1 LREFPAYGAKFISEY
16 STHLKNRNMK
26 ECLRLAHSLKGS
38 SLMIGATEMN
48 TLAKALESACHDASE
63 MQRIEEIFEKM
74 EAKILEASES
84 IKKQLQDHNANHT

>member
-1 LREFPAYGAKFISEY
+1 
-16 STHLKNRNMK
+16 
-26 ECLRLAHSLKGS
+26 
-38 SLMIGATEMN
+38 MIGATEMN